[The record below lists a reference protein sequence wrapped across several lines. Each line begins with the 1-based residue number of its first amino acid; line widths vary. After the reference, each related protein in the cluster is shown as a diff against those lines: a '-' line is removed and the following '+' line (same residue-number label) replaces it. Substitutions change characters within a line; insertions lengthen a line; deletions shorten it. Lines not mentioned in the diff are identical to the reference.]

1 MERAGQ
7 ANQDRKRLDRSDT
20 RKKAKI
26 IKKAKIQIKKTNKQ
40 TDKHDTATI
49 LIRK

>member
-26 IKKAKIQIKKTNKQ
+26 IKKAKTQIKKQTNRQ
-40 TDKHDTATI
+40 INTI
-49 LIRK
+49 LPQS